1 MEILYEFLSYY
12 EYLPDGSEESPN
24 ECKGVFDLPPITFVI
39 DGIRYPLYA
48 EDYII
53 SIRND
58 GEVDFYR
65 H

>member
-1 MEILYEFLSYY
+1 MYEYLSYY
-12 EYLPDGSEESPN
+12 DYLPDGSDSNPN
-24 ECKGVFDLPPITFVI
+24 GCKGVFDLPPITFVI
-39 DGIRYPLYA
+39 DGKRYPLYA

-53 SIRND
+53 SINND